1 MQQFS
6 IRDIEHLCGIKAHTL
21 RAWEQRYQ
29 LGISDRPGGQ
39 HRVYSN
45 EDLKE
50 WLRISYL
57 YHNGCKIS
65 TIAAMSAAEREDRL
79 EKAYATDNPDEGFIH
94 QLIEA
99 SLDFNKE
106 KFEKIIN
113 AVVLRN
119 GIEHCVQRIFYP
131 YLHRIGLLWLTN
143 HAIPAQEHFAS
154 HIIRKKILV
163 AIDGLDKMEAA
174 GPRILLFA
182 PAGEYHEIPL
192 LTAHYFFKK
201 AGLHTV
207 YFGTNVSVESLNY
220 YLRRHAVDYLY
231 THVITFLQETS
242 PEAYLHELK
251 MHFNGKI
258 IRSGPAFRQLPENT
272 AGEIVLHS
280 LEELIG
286 FSRNLT
292 HEPLI

>member
-6 IRDIEHLCGIKAHTL
+6 IRDIENLCGIKAHTL

-57 YHNGCKIS
+57 YHNGSKIS
-65 TIAAMSAAEREDRL
+65 TIAAMSPEEREARL
-79 EKAYATDNPDEGFIH
+79 EKAYVTDNPDEGFIH
-94 QLIEA
+94 QLIGA
-99 SLDFNKE
+99 SLDLNKE
-106 KFEKIIN
+106 QFEKIIHS
-113 AVVLRN
+113 VVLRN

-154 HIIRKKILV
+154 HIIRKKVLV
-163 AIDGLDKMEAA
+163 ATDGLETIVAG

-192 LTAHYFFKK
+192 LTAQYFFKK
-201 AGLHTV
+201 AGFQTV
-207 YFGTNVSVESLNY
+207 YFGTNVSAESLAY
-220 YLRRHAVDYLY
+220 YLSHHPVDYLY

-242 PEAYLHELK
+242 PEAYILELK
-251 MHFNGKI
+251 QHFKGKI
-258 IRSGPAFRQLPENT
+258 IRSGPAFRQLPEQT
-272 AGEIVLHS
+272 TDEIVLHS
-280 LEELIG
+280 LEELIR
-286 FSRNLT
+286 FTRNFKDQ
-292 HEPLI
+292 PAI

>member
-6 IRDIEHLCGIKAHTL
+6 IRDIENLCGIKAHTL

-39 HRVYSN
+39 HRIYSN

-65 TIAAMSAAEREDRL
+65 TIAAMSPEEREARL
-79 EKAYATDNPDEGFIH
+79 EKAYVTDNPDEGFIH

-106 KFEKIIN
+106 QFEKIIHS
-113 AVVLRN
+113 VVLRN
-119 GIEHCVQRIFYP
+119 GIEHCIQRIFYP

-154 HIIRKKILV
+154 HIIRKKVLV
-163 AIDGLDKMEAA
+163 ATDGLESIVAA

-182 PAGEYHEIPL
+182 PSGEYHEIPL

-201 AGLHTV
+201 AGFQTI
-207 YFGTNVSVESLNY
+207 YFGTNVSAESLAY
-220 YLRRHAVDYLY
+220 YLSHHPVDYLY
-231 THVITFLQETS
+231 THVITFFQETS
-242 PEAYLHELK
+242 PEAYMLELK
-251 MHFNGKI
+251 QHFKGKI
-258 IRSGPAFRQLPENT
+258 IRSGPAFRQLPEHT
-272 AGEIVLHS
+272 ANEIVLHS
-280 LEELIG
+280 LEELIR
-286 FSRNLT
+286 FTRDLK
-292 HEPLI
+292 EKPAI